1 MLNLLKEME
10 INGTLRTLEMESHS
24 QFTDQYVLA
33 VSSQLNAISER
44 GSSLTDFKNMAIKV
58 NIIRYE
64 TAVCATCETKPLVKS
79 VRCHFTMW
87 HWLWSRL
94 LWWTPLIFGGRL
106 TL

>member
-1 MLNLLKEME
+1 MKLVLNLLKEME
-10 INGTLRTLEMESHS
+10 INGTLRTLEMESYS

-79 VRCHFTMW
+79 VRCHSDMGIPAF
-87 HWLWSRL
+87 LAS
-94 LWWTPLIFGGRL
+94 PFPKP
-106 TL
+106 

>member
-10 INGTLRTLEMESHS
+10 INGTLRTLEMESYL

-58 NIIRYE
+58 NIIRYQ
-64 TAVCATCETKPLVKS
+64 TAV
-79 VRCHFTMW
+79 
-87 HWLWSRL
+87 
-94 LWWTPLIFGGRL
+94 
-106 TL
+106 